1 MDNFDFDDSV
11 DFRLTDEEGKKNIKR
26 FAMVGL
32 YALLA
37 VVVVV
42 TGAHAIMLVMAQA
55 PAEIGAENSLLA
67 KFLNAIRITFPIVV
81 EAAAVV
87 AGLGFIGAKWRK
99 WQKTAVFLIELVWV
113 IFAAANMITFFRIER
128 GLALESWQVN
138 WVDYGLPLSA
148 LIAGVLTYALT
159 RTDPDLKRKDEETAA
174 EEKIKSIKFSSRRD
188 VAISAQ
194 RMAIE
199 KQRAWIDFIKDLQT
213 KGYSDQQIRFML
225 QGVPELLVDGDGDG
239 RMDLLESGDGAI
251 PGTAQPVD
259 ARHTYGRNDN
269 QILKPRKRY
278 GLSRKGY
285 MIDESDDIEVLIRN
299 PGYDFDAYIVDR
311 NGAVIA
317 NVDAE
322 RERTTRPTPAPQQP
336 SRAQANGR
344 VGHNEAGLNYPN
356 GSTYSPE

>member
-1 MDNFDFDDSV
+1 MENFDFDDNV

-37 VVVVV
+37 VVVMV

-99 WQKTAVFLIELVWV
+99 GQKTAAFMIELVWV

-148 LIAGVLTYALT
+148 LIAGILTYALT

-174 EEKIKSIKFSSRRD
+174 EEKIKAIKFSSRRD

-199 KQRAWIDFIKDLQT
+199 KQRAWIDFIKKLQT
-213 KGYSDQQIRFML
+213 QGYSDQQIRFML

-239 RMDLLESGDGAI
+239 RMDLLEPGDGAI
-251 PGTAQPVD
+251 PGTARPANTTPPQPT
-259 ARHTYGRNDN
+259 H
-269 QILKPRKRY
+269 QPRQ
-278 GLSRKGY
+278 
-285 MIDESDDIEVLIRN
+285 EV
-299 PGYDFDAYIVDR
+299 PV
-311 NGAVIA
+311 
-317 NVDAE
+317 
-322 RERTTRPTPAPQQP
+322 TRPTSAPQQP

-356 GSTYSPE
+356 GNAYSPE

>member
-55 PAEIGAENSLLA
+55 PAAIGAENTLLA
-67 KFLNAIRITFPIVV
+67 KFLNGIRITFPIVV

-99 WQKTAVFLIELVWV
+99 GQKTAAFMIELVWV

-128 GLALESWQVN
+128 GLALETWQVS

-148 LIAGVLTYALT
+148 LVAGVLTYALT

-213 KGYSDQQIRFML
+213 KGYSEQQIRFMV

-251 PGTAQPVD
+251 PGTARPAAAAD
-259 ARHTYGRNDN
+259 GNRPAPLPYGSDTWYTIAFTNRSG
-269 QILKPRKRY
+269 KPWSY
-278 GLSRKGY
+278 GVA
-285 MIDESDDIEVLIRN
+285 SDDLEEAKKAARRTASEGCTNVVVTDRQGNVVWEV
-299 PGYDFDAYIVDR
+299 PVA
-311 NGAVIA
+311 
-317 NVDAE
+317 
-322 RERTTRPTPAPQQP
+322 RPTPAPQQA
-336 SRAQANGR
+336 RAQSSNGT
-344 VGHNEAGLNYPN
+344 GYNYPKRDE
-356 GSTYSPE
+356 YSPE

>member
-1 MDNFDFDDSV
+1 MENFDYDDNV

-37 VVVVV
+37 VVVMV

-99 WQKTAVFLIELVWV
+99 GQKTAAFMIELVWV

-128 GLALESWQVN
+128 GLALETWQVS

-148 LIAGVLTYALT
+148 LVAGILTYALT

-174 EEKIKSIKFSSRRD
+174 EEKIKAIKFSSRRD

-199 KQRAWIDFIKDLQT
+199 KQRAWIDFIKNLQT
-213 KGYSDQQIRFML
+213 QGYSAQQIRYML

-239 RMDLLESGDGAI
+239 RMDLLEPGDGAI
-251 PGTAQPVD
+251 PGTARQVSPQPTRGYYVQIEDMNEESGWSTVNERPFATLDQAD
-259 ARHTYGRNDN
+259 AEIDKY
-269 QILKPRKRY
+269 PRTR
-278 GLSRKGY
+278 R
-285 MIDESDDIEVLIRN
+285 R
-299 PGYDFDAYIVDR
+299 IVDQ
-311 NGAVIA
+311 NGHPILR
-317 NVDAE
+317 D
-322 RERTTRPTPAPQQP
+322 REVKQPTRPTPAPQM
-336 SRAQANGR
+336 SRAQSNG
-344 VGHNEAGLNYPN
+344 HAGYNYPKD
-356 GSTYSPE
+356 GYSPE

>member
-1 MDNFDFDDSV
+1 MEDFDFNDNV
-11 DFRLTDEEGKKNIKR
+11 DFRLTDEESKKNIKR

-37 VVVVV
+37 VVVMV

-55 PAEIGAENSLLA
+55 PAAVGAENSLLA

-99 WQKTAVFLIELVWV
+99 GQKTAAFMIEVVWV
-113 IFAAANMITFFRIER
+113 VFAAANMITFFRIER

-148 LIAGVLTYALT
+148 LVAGILTYALT

-174 EEKIKSIKFSSRRD
+174 EEKIKAIKFSSRRD

-199 KQRAWIDFIKDLQT
+199 KQRAWIDFIKKLQT
-213 KGYSDQQIRFML
+213 QGYSDQQIRFML

-251 PGTAQPVD
+251 PGTARPV
-259 ARHTYGRNDN
+259 A
-269 QILKPRKRY
+269 
-278 GLSRKGY
+278 S
-285 MIDESDDIEVLIRN
+285 VA
-299 PGYDFDAYIVDR
+299 PGYYVQIEDFNEESGWYTVNERPFATLAQADVEIDKYPRTRRRIVDQNGNHVLR
-311 NGAVIA
+311 N
-317 NVDAE
+317 
-322 RERTTRPTPAPQQP
+322 REAQQPARPTPAPQQP

-356 GSTYSPE
+356 GS

>member
-1 MDNFDFDDSV
+1 MENFDFDDNV

-37 VVVVV
+37 VVVMV

-99 WQKTAVFLIELVWV
+99 GQKTAAFMIELVWV

-128 GLALESWQVN
+128 GLALETWQVS

-148 LIAGVLTYALT
+148 LVAGILTYALT

-174 EEKIKSIKFSSRRD
+174 EEKIKAIKFSSRRD

-194 RMAIE
+194 RVAIE
-199 KQRAWIDFIKDLQT
+199 KQRAWIDFIKNLQT
-213 KGYSDQQIRFML
+213 RGYSTQQIRYML

-251 PGTAQPVD
+251 PGTARQVYPQSTHGYYVQIEDMNEESGWHTVNERPFVTLDQAD
-259 ARHTYGRNDN
+259 AEIDRHIGTR
-269 QILKPRKRY
+269 RR
-278 GLSRKGY
+278 
-285 MIDESDDIEVLIRN
+285 
-299 PGYDFDAYIVDR
+299 IVDHNGNHVLR
-311 NGAVIA
+311 N
-317 NVDAE
+317 
-322 RERTTRPTPAPQQP
+322 RETPVARPTPAPQP
-336 SRAQANGR
+336 TRAQSNGHAPGYSFPKR
-344 VGHNEAGLNYPN
+344 DP
-356 GSTYSPE
+356 YSPE

>member
-11 DFRLTDEEGKKNIKR
+11 DFRLTDEEGKKNVKR

-55 PAEIGAENSLLA
+55 PAEIGANNSLLA

-99 WQKTAVFLIELVWV
+99 GQKTAAFLIELVWV
-113 IFAAANMITFFRIER
+113 VFAAANMITFFRIER
-128 GLALESWQVN
+128 GLALETWQVS

-148 LIAGVLTYALT
+148 LVAGVLTYSLT

-251 PGTAQPVD
+251 PGTARPANPAPPQ
-259 ARHTYGRNDN
+259 HTYGRNDN

-278 GLSRKGY
+278 GLSRKGH
-285 MIDESDDIEVLIRN
+285 MIDESDDIEVLVRN
-299 PGYDFDAYIVDR
+299 PAYDFDAYIVDR
-311 NGAVIA
+311 SGAVV

-322 RERTTRPTPAPQQP
+322 RERATRPTPAPQP
-336 SRAQANGR
+336 SRAQANG
-344 VGHNEAGLNYPN
+344 HAAGFNYPKRDEYN
-356 GSTYSPE
+356 PE

>member
-1 MDNFDFDDSV
+1 MNDFDFDDNL

-37 VVVVV
+37 VVVIV

-55 PAEIGAENSLLA
+55 PAAIGAENSLLA
-67 KFLNAIRITFPIVV
+67 KFLNGIRITFPIVV

-99 WQKTAVFLIELVWV
+99 GQKTAAFGIELTWV
-113 IFAAANMITFFRIER
+113 LFAAANMITFFRIER
-128 GLALESWQVN
+128 GLPLETWQVS

-148 LIAGVLTYALT
+148 LVAGILTYSLT

-174 EEKIKSIKFSSRRD
+174 EEKIKAIKFSSRRD

-213 KGYSDQQIRFML
+213 KGYSEQQIRFML
-225 QGVPELLVDGDGDG
+225 QGVPDLLVDGDGDG

-251 PGTAQPVD
+251 PGTARPAQP
-259 ARHTYGRNDN
+259 AGRHTHGRTDN
-269 QILKPRKRY
+269 GILKPSKKY
-278 GLSRKGY
+278 GLSRKGH
-285 MIDESDDIEVLIRN
+285 MIDESDDIEDLIRN

-311 NGAVIA
+311 NGEVIE

-322 RERTTRPTPAPQQP
+322 RPRATRPTPAPQP
-336 SRAQANGR
+336 TRAQANGHAEGFSFPKR
-344 VGHNEAGLNYPN
+344 DP
-356 GSTYSPE
+356 YSPE